1 MQEYVETA
9 KKTITSA
16 TRKVIKKSSEM
27 YEVTKLS
34 LKISALK
41 GDIEEKYKEIGEI
54 AYKGYKGGDVTSETA
69 ESLFAEIDEINSQI
83 DEYSKK
89 LAEAKNTAVCPY
101 CGAEISKDSTYCAS
115 CGEKI

>member
-1 MQEYVETA
+1 MQEYVENA

-54 AYKGYKGGDVTSETA
+54 AYKSYKGDEITSESA
-69 ESLFAEIDEINSQI
+69 EELFAKIDEINSKI

-89 LAEAKNTAVCPY
+89 LAAAKNNAVCPY
-101 CGAEISKDSTYCAS
+101 CGAELSKDSTYCAS